1 MPFDFTLFTCL
12 HHSDNIT
19 SLWPA
24 KCHSIHCKTR
34 YAHLHHNQTT
44 QRTNLVCLKYTL
56 SQSTSHSSLTQTR
69 RTPINIKQHSKIHL
83 VCRNTRHALSRSV
96 SHSLLTKAERT
107 PIKTQQH
114 TENTACVLKDK
125 VHTLSK
131 QAKRNPIKTKQHS
144 QHTSCECLNYALS
157 LFDSLQV
164 QLYKSHSVHM
174 GRVLPSKPNT
184 QRIPLVCPKYTFSQS
199 C

>member
-1 MPFDFTLFTCL
+1 M
-12 HHSDNIT
+12 
-19 SLWPA
+19 
-24 KCHSIHCKTR
+24 
-34 YAHLHHNQTT
+34 
-44 QRTNLVCLKYTL
+44 
-56 SQSTSHSSLTQTR
+56 
-69 RTPINIKQHSKIHL
+69 
-83 VCRNTRHALSRSV
+83 
-96 SHSLLTKAERT
+96 LTKAERT

-174 GRVLPSKPNT
+174 GRVLPSKTIHRGYLLYAQSTFFTVMLTQTGITSIKTKHKHTENT
-184 QRIPLVCPKYTFSQS
+184 SCMPKVHFQSASHILITQAGRTSIKTTHTEHILCAENTLSQS
-199 C
+199 TSHILITQAGRTSIKTKHTENTSSVTTSTS